1 MLLTSVRA
9 IHVFPV
15 ALLLL
20 QPVYGQQGGASPQ
33 PAPVTQPSG
42 GTASPPPSSTPTA
55 AAPATVPST
64 VWTPAPA
71 PQAAP
76 PIPQPNA
83 GPVSVSGRVM
93 TDDGQ
98 PFTDRVAIE
107 SVCDGVPR
115 TEGYADKKGDFGVRV
130 GDPNSGIIQDASV
143 STTDDYS
150 SLPAAFP
157 LPADPANPNKV
168 IRRYVWAN
176 CEIRAKLAGYRSDSI
191 NVSNRSTFDSPY
203 VGTLVLHKAGPVD
216 GRVITVTSLAAPK
229 SARTAFDKGQK
240 ALKNNQSDDARKD
253 FETAVQI
260 YPGYAAA
267 WFELGR
273 LSANRGDL
281 DDGLRSYQKAIQA
294 DPKYVGPYLSV
305 SAIEAVKKQWPQLLE
320 TTGALLRLDPYDYPQ
335 AYYMNALANY
345 NLVNNDAA
353 ERSARE
359 AEKLDSQG
367 RLPIIRRL
375 LGAILAGRRA
385 FPEAVEQLREYL
397 KFAPQAADAGTVRE
411 QVSQLETLA
420 AAAVKTPSR

>member
-9 IHVFPV
+9 IHLFPV

-20 QPVYGQQGGASPQ
+20 QPVFGQQNGASPQ
-33 PAPVTQPSG
+33 PAPPAAQTG
-42 GTASPPPSSTPTA
+42 AGTASPPSA
-55 AAPATVPST
+55 
-64 VWTPAPA
+64 TPAPA
-71 PQAAP
+71 PAATVPSPSWAPEP
-76 PIPQPNA
+76 PATNREEA
-83 GPVSVSGRVM
+83 SGPVYVSGRVM
-93 TDDGQ
+93 SDDGQ
-98 PFTDRVAIE
+98 PFTDRVVIE

-130 GDPNSGIIQDASV
+130 GDGNSGIIQDASV
-143 STTDDYS
+143 SRTDDYFS
-150 SLPAAFP
+150 APILPGP
-157 LPADPANPNKV
+157 GDTTTPVK
-168 IRRYVWAN
+168 RYMRAN
-176 CEIRAKLAGYRSDSI
+176 CEIRAKLPGYRSDTI
-191 NVSNRSTFDSPY
+191 NVSNRGKLDSPY

-397 KFAPQAADAGTVRE
+397 KFAPQAPDAGAVRAE
-411 QVSQLETLA
+411 LARLETLSATA
-420 AAAVKTPSR
+420 AKAP